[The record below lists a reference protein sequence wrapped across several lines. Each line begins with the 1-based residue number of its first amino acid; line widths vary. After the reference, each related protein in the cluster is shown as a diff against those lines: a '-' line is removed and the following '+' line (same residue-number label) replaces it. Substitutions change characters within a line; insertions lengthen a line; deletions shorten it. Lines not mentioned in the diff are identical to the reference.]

1 MIFTTLWV
9 LGWLT
14 ALGCGA
20 LVVFGIN
27 RKKALTIG
35 LLALASTFLT
45 GAVRVVP
52 AGHVGIKARFSQVND
67 KVLLPGIHLVMPYVD
82 AVTVLDNR
90 VKSRPV
96 DSPPCKSKDL
106 QLVHTVISVQHC
118 LEAEHAPRGYRAVG
132 NLESFD
138 AVVIAPAVF
147 EASRAVIGRY
157 NSSELI
163 HQREKVKAEI
173 EQSIQAQVNHIL
185 SEKDLVGALLICN
198 VSIKDFDF
206 SPEFNSSIESSM
218 TAAQQALQKDSARRE
233 SNILADAQAQRSNLL
248 AEGEAYATNAVS
260 VAKAA
265 AIQREADALKGGAA
279 ILLQYRTLS
288 QWDGLLPRV
297 LTNPGSILNVPAP
310 GAPAAPAAPGNAPAA
325 GK

>member
-1 MIFTTLWV
+1 MIFSILWGLGLLTTI
-9 LGWLT
+9 GCA
-14 ALGCGA
+14 ALACSNIFRKRATVVA
-20 LVVFGIN
+20 LVAF
-27 RKKALTIG
+27 
-35 LLALASTFLT
+35 ASTFLT
-45 GAVRVVP
+45 GAVYTVP

-67 KVLLPGIHLVMPYVD
+67 KVLQPGIHLIVPYID
-82 AVTVLDNR
+82 SVTVLDNR

-138 AVVIAPAVF
+138 AVVISPAVF

-157 NSSELI
+157 TSSELI
-163 HQREKVKAEI
+163 HQREKVKTEI
-173 EQSIQAQVNHIL
+173 EEAIQQQVDHIL
-185 SEKDLVGALLICN
+185 SEKDLKGALVICN

-206 SPEFNSSIESSM
+206 SPEFNNSIESSM

-233 SNILADAQAQRSNLL
+233 SNILADAQAQKSNLL
-248 AEGEAYATNAVS
+248 AEGDAYSTNAIS

-265 AIQREADALKGGAA
+265 AIEREANALKEGAA

-288 QWDGLLPRV
+288 TWDGQLPRV
-297 LTNPGSILNVPAP
+297 LTQPGSIQNVPALAAP
-310 GAPAAPAAPGNAPAA
+310 TPAPAAAPA